1 MHSERNE
8 LRPTQSYSSPFE
20 AGAELIDGEAPR
32 ALTVRARAVDT
43 VRRER
48 PLGSETST
56 SGRT

>member
-1 MHSERNE
+1 MMPLPERIFPDVYE
-8 LRPTQSYSSPFE
+8 PP
-20 AGAELIDGEAPR
+20 PR
-32 ALTVRARAVDT
+32 ENLSTINDYRT